1 MLLSFN
7 VLLIQKYGWKTL
19 IERNIYKANLISPVK
34 RKIFFQIFFSLN
46 GWNEIFRFFS
56 LNIIVFQ
63 CLFNSKIWLES
74 INRKKNYIKKN

>member
-34 RKIFFQIFFSLN
+34 RKIFFQIFFRLMD
-46 GWNEIFRFFS
+46 GMKYLDFFRLILLFF
-56 LNIIVFQ
+56 NV
-63 CLFNSKIWLES
+63 CLIQNHGLKILIE
-74 INRKKNYIKKN
+74 KNYIKKN